1 MEKNEQEQRQSDR
14 DQALKRLEM
23 EQERER
29 MKLSQEEKL
38 EFKKLQLERTKIESE
53 KELKTHG
60 IEIQVKATS
69 TSHTKP
75 GNTPFIKLPK
85 LELTRF
91 DRNILKWQEFW
102 DSFDA
107 TINNNPSLQDVDK
120 LSYLKGLLKND
131 AKDVISGLEST
142 GNNYE
147 VAVHLLKER
156 YGRKELMINT
166 HYSQLRN
173 LPIASMYYEKL
184 RSKYDIE
191 QHLRL
196 LQALGENTEF
206 NLMVSLIQSK
216 LPRSILAKLE
226 EYKKSDDP
234 WTVKRLR
241 IELKRYVAAQ
251 ENSDRLFNL
260 YRKSDSS
267 KRTSKRKS
275 YPSNDWKKHQ
285 KFEQHSTGAFAAN
298 ERNNHRCYYC
308 DQDR

>member
-23 EQERER
+23 EQEIER

-38 EFKKLQLERTKIESE
+38 EFEKLQLERTKIESE

-251 ENSDRLFNL
+251 ETCDRLFNL
-260 YRKSDSS
+260 YR
-267 KRTSKRKS
+267 
-275 YPSNDWKKHQ
+275 
-285 KFEQHSTGAFAAN
+285 
-298 ERNNHRCYYC
+298 
-308 DQDR
+308 